1 MSELTRTL
9 RERYD
14 TQDKL
19 QRLYMEV
26 FNTASGQLV
35 LEDLRNRCYA
45 KVPLITDPIEPTT
58 DAIRIA
64 EKDGRRAVVLHI
76 ESMLLPLEIK
86 PSADTSAGE

>member
-1 MSELTRTL
+1 
-9 RERYD
+9 
-14 TQDKL
+14 
-19 QRLYMEV
+19 MEV

-86 PSADTSAGE
+86 PNADTGAGD